1 MAFDHPKFA
10 KLDAGVPLKERHER
24 FCGHYVETRDPV
36 RAFRMAFAVDV
47 HALPAEVFRQA
58 KALLAD
64 PEHRDRIAELREV
77 ALLQIGMG
85 VRDLLQDWVDIASAD
100 PNDIVAHR
108 RGACRHCWGLN
119 HAYQW
124 KSADEYTDALE
135 LAQLLQANPPKG
147 QRPPKLPTC
156 DGGFDYNPTRDVHPT
171 CPACYGQGEPYIQVA
186 DTTKLQGPARKLYAG
201 VSKGEVVMHDQHKA
215 RESLARVWGAFKDL
229 LPAAN
234 PVAPGAKDV
243 PITPE
248 TAKSAYLE
256 MVNAGKQPLQV
267 IQGGKR

>member
-1 MAFDHPKFA
+1 MSFDHPKFA
-10 KLDAGVPLKERHER
+10 RLDAGVPLKERHER

-36 RAFRMAFAVDV
+36 RAFRMAFTVSPAM
-47 HALPAEVFRQA
+47 LPAEVFRQA
-58 KALLAD
+58 KELLAD

-108 RGACRHCWGLN
+108 RGACRFCHGVGN
-119 HAYQW
+119 RYQW
-124 KSADEYTDALE
+124 KDADEYTAACE
-135 LAQLLQANPPKG
+135 LAQLKKTA
-147 QRPPKLPTC
+147 LPSC
-156 DGGFDYNPTRDVHPT
+156 DGGFEFNPTVDPNPT
-171 CPACYGQGEPYIQVA
+171 CPGCYGQGEGYVQIA

-201 VSKGEVVMHDQHKA
+201 AKQDRFGAVEVLMHDQQKA